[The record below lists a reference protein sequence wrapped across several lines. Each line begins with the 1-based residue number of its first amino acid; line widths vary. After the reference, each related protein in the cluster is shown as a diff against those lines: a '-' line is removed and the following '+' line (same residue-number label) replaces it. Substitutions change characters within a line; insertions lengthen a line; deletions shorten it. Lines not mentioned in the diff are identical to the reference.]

1 MGNKHYVIVDIETTW
16 LSKDR
21 HNITEIAAVLF
32 DGKKI
37 TKTFQT
43 LINPLKPI
51 PSFITHLTGITNTMV
66 KDAPTI
72 DQALPDFFD
81 FLEDHILVAH
91 NATFDYGFLNHNG
104 IIHLDTP
111 IENHTLCT
119 RKLANRLVPELPSK
133 RLECLCQHF
142 NVTNERAHRAMGDV
156 MATVKVF
163 EQFLQIL
170 KKKGIEEKSQ
180 IIEFQNFAL
189 YKCI

>member
-1 MGNKHYVIVDIETTW
+1 LENKHYVIVDIETTW

-21 HNITEIAAVLF
+21 HNITEIAAVIF

-43 LINPLKPI
+43 LINPEKPI

-66 KDAPTI
+66 KNAPTI
-72 DQALPDFFD
+72 EQALPDFLN

-142 NVTNERAHRAMGDV
+142 KVNNEQAHRAMGDV

-170 KKKGIEEKSQ
+170 KNKGIEEKSQ

>member
-1 MGNKHYVIVDIETTW
+1 LNNKHYVIVDIETTG

-21 HNITEIAAVLF
+21 HHITEIAAVLF

-37 TKTFQT
+37 LKTFQT
-43 LINPLKPI
+43 LINPQTHI
-51 PSFITHLTGITNTMV
+51 PSFITHLTGITNAMV
-66 KDAPTI
+66 QDAPTI

-104 IIHLDTP
+104 LIHLDTP

-142 NVTNERAHRAMGDV
+142 NVINERAHRAMGDV
-156 MATVKVF
+156 MATVKIF
-163 EQFLQIL
+163 EQFLNIL
-170 KKKGIEEKSQ
+170 KKK
-180 IIEFQNFAL
+180 
-189 YKCI
+189 